1 MPLNLKHNQ
10 KGIILPMTMIIL
22 AILLSISVG
31 FAVFVISDINQA
43 RAVDNSTLAY
53 YAADAGLE
61 RSLFLIRKAGVTTT
75 DALTKNGTLA
85 GNNSSWNT
93 SSSTDYEKVVLRQ
106 RLYEGESFKLY
117 FLNRAGGNN
126 VNCLKLIYNDDC
138 TMQASFTQ
146 LSPTTD
152 SNGIVSFLTDQ
163 SPLVHSGETDIPFKP
178 VVPAIGRI
186 DYVVEFKNLFCIGVN
201 NIDRV
206 NIYAYDDLDC
216 SSTQSYKSI
225 SNLTL
230 DIKGT
235 ERGSSQEITAT
246 LPPRDPISGLFG
258 FVLFSDQSITKGG
271 YQ

>member
-1 MPLNLKHNQ
+1 
-10 KGIILPMTMIIL
+10 MTLVIL

-75 DALTKNGTLA
+75 QALPDGTLA
-85 GNNSSWNT
+85 GNSSSWDT
-93 SSSTDYEKVVLRQ
+93 SSSTDYEAVALRQ
-106 RLYEGESFKLY
+106 RIYQGESFKLY

-126 VNCLKLIYNDDC
+126 VNCLKLIYNDNC

-152 SNGIVSFLTDQ
+152 SNGIVSFITDQ
-163 SPLVHSGETDIPFKP
+163 SPLVHLGETDIPFKP
-178 VVPAIGRI
+178 VDPAIGRI
-186 DYVVEFKNLFCIGVN
+186 DYVVEFKNLFCISVN

-206 NIYAYDDLDC
+206 NIYAYNDSDC

-258 FVLFSDQSITKGG
+258 FVLFSDLSITKGG